1 MSLTSLLNLE
11 LKGKVE
17 YELIGPGGIIEKS
30 GEVANAIDTAVA
42 REVVRRAIG
51 DGDRVIDQVAV
62 YKAAGL
68 LATATIASV
77 TYTGAARVRYRVL
90 FDFADFND
98 TLDEA
103 RLYCVAEGAFSTI
116 TGLAIQKTSL
126 QQLGIIWSIDITIT

>member
-1 MSLTSLLNLE
+1 MILNSLNLQ
-11 LKGKVE
+11 LKGKIE
-17 YELIGPGGIIEKS
+17 YELYGPGGVIEKS
-30 GEVANAIDTAVA
+30 GEVSNAIDTAIA

-51 DGDRVIDQVAV
+51 DGDRVIDQIAV
-62 YKAAGL
+62 YKASGL
-68 LATATIASV
+68 LSAKTVASV
-77 TYTGAARVRYRVL
+77 TYSGAARVRYRVL

-116 TGLAIQKTSL
+116 TGLSIAKTSL